1 MVFIYN
7 RTSLTEV
14 EHAGICKSDRAGF
27 GWVVGQ
33 IFPQRWSAS
42 MAGDGKGYGGDAL
55 PQELGDELT
64 LVTQVLFP
72 KDSQEL
78 RWHLVNQHFCVC
90 LVH

>member
-1 MVFIYN
+1 
-7 RTSLTEV
+7 
-14 EHAGICKSDRAGF
+14 
-27 GWVVGQ
+27 
-33 IFPQRWSAS
+33 

-78 RWHLVNQHFCVC
+78 RSHLVNQHFCVC